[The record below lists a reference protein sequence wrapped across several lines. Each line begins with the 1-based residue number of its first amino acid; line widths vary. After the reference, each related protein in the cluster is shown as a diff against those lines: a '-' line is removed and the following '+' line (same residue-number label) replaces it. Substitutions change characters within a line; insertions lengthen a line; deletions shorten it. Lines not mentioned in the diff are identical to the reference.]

1 MSQENWRAPVPK
13 AGEGLEARGD
23 AAPSAAWAC
32 IPMISGVVAV
42 GVLLSVFHPTL
53 LPGTM
58 HWGGLVF
65 YTTGLLL
72 VAVLTSGMVARV
84 VGDKLGNRLP
94 GSLEPIV
101 LATRMG
107 AVWVPAW
114 VMGARAPSVL
124 VVLAACFCAWSV
136 SRSIKRY
143 EAGDRGTGKAGPVS
157 VVPQDSGLLR
167 LPMGDSKMLVQV
179 LWPAL
184 CAAILAQGAVTA
196 MVLDKHVIGSLA
208 AGACVAVLVG
218 LSSMKVVRAQRK
230 RAVGSM
236 VLAFLFMLVVLLPYL
251 KHPVGGAKF
260 DLLLKDVAAAPRSAA
275 RPPGSSDRGFTGI
288 ILLPLTKPEKTI
300 VAPVSNEAPN
310 TGYKLAKPMVI
321 PFDGV
326 YWYFKAPDKR
336 PQATAH
342 LVKGSSMKA
351 KISSTDAYPLLMDA
365 HQELG
370 VPINLRCCSRIE
382 IAVQNAD
389 RRPGA
394 IYLEL
399 WLRDKSLPG
408 MMGRYVGTA
417 VIPSS
422 EAQQAVVKG
431 PPTDETLEF
440 SLPPDLHK
448 GKFDEIT
455 VGIRTDP
462 ARARDGAQI
471 GIRQFVLYP

>member
-1 MSQENWRAPVPK
+1 MV
-13 AGEGLEARGD
+13 
-23 AAPSAAWAC
+23 C
-32 IPMISGVVAV
+32 GVVAT
-42 GVLLSVFHPTL
+42 GLVLGIFHPTL
-53 LPGTM
+53 SPGSLSWIAVVLFAAGM
-58 HWGGLVF
+58 M
-65 YTTGLLL
+65 L
-72 VAVLTSGMVARV
+72 VAILTSGMVARLV
-84 VGDKLGNRLP
+84 CRMMRESLP
-94 GSLEPIV
+94 DSIEPIV
-101 LATRMG
+101 QAT
-107 AVWVPAW
+107 AIAALWVPAW
-114 VMGARAPSVL
+114 LVCLRYPNVLL
-124 VVLAACFCAWSV
+124 VVAACFCLWSLN
-136 SRSIKRY
+136 RSIKKY
-143 EAGDRGTGKAGPVS
+143 ETGIGDAGTEEAGGLATVRMTKA
-157 VVPQDSGLLR
+157 DSGLLR
-167 LPMGDSKMLVQV
+167 LPLDESKMLVR
-179 LWPAL
+179 LLLPAL
-184 CAAILAQGAVTA
+184 LVAVLAQGAVTA
-196 MVLDKHVIGSLA
+196 MVLDRFVVGSLV
-208 AGACVAVLVG
+208 AGGCVAGLVWM
-218 LSSMKVVRAQRK
+218 SSGRALREGVRGESRT
-230 RAVGSM
+230 RVGVM
-236 VLAFLFMLVVLLPYL
+236 RGLAFVLTIIVLMPYLRRPVTAMGLPLLP
-251 KHPVGGAKF
+251 G
-260 DLLLKDVAAAPRSAA
+260 VAAAPRSAA
-275 RPPGSSDRGFTGI
+275 RPPGSSARGFTGI

-336 PQATAH
+336 PQVTAH

-408 MMGRYVGTA
+408 MLGRYVGTA
-417 VIPSS
+417 VIPST
-422 EAQQAVVKG
+422 EAQQVVVKG

-440 SLPPDLHK
+440 SLPPDLRK

-455 VGIRTDP
+455 VGVRTDP
-462 ARARDGAQI
+462 ARAREGAQI